1 MKGNIVALTGAGRML
16 RTTCVLG
23 KAYSRMIMRGRTLQS
38 VIRVTA
44 VAAKGMWSPLKY
56 SMFPSKYTQRDLVL
70 SVFNTVV
77 YINKLTEV
85 LKNLT

>member
-1 MKGNIVALTGAGRML
+1 MKGRAGRML
-16 RTTCVLG
+16 DNTRTFG
-23 KAYSRMIMRGRTLQS
+23 KEYNKMPMRGRILHSKT
-38 VIRVTA
+38 RVTA

-56 SMFPSKYTQRDLVL
+56 SMVPSKYTRRDLVL
-70 SVFNTVV
+70 SAFHTVA